1 MPDRAVRVAITGRVQ
16 GVGYR
21 AWVEREARRRGLS
34 GWVRN
39 QPDGSV
45 EAVFAG
51 PAEMVEAMT
60 AACKVG
66 PRAAVVLQVAASP
79 LLVPPES
86 GFRVLPTG

>member
-1 MPDRAVRVAITGRVQ
+1 MAERSVHATITGGVQ

-21 AWVEREARRRGLS
+21 AFVEREAVRRGLS

-39 QPDGSV
+39 RRDGSV

-51 PAEMVEAMT
+51 PADAVEAMI

-66 PRAAVVLQVAASP
+66 PRSAVVLQVATDAV
-79 LLVPPES
+79 LIPPAP
-86 GFRVLPTG
+86 GFRVLATE